1 MENFNELQLPDALRA
16 ALVTMKYEKPTPIQA
31 QAIPFAL
38 EGKDVLGTAQTG
50 TGKTAAFGIPLVS
63 KLMSTPRGSALILLP
78 TRELAM
84 QVVTVLQQML
94 GRQKSIG
101 TALLIGGESMPKQ
114 MQALRSRPRII
125 VGTPGRINDHLARG
139 TLMLADAGFL
149 VLDETDRML
158 DMGFGI
164 QLEKIFQYL
173 PKQRQ
178 TLMFSAT
185 MPKEIIKIA
194 SKYLN
199 NPERVSIGETTK
211 AAANITQE
219 EIRISHAEKY
229 PELLKQ
235 LAAREGSVIV
245 FVKTKRGADRL
256 ADKLRGAKHSADAIH
271 GDLQQNKRDR
281 VIRAFREK
289 RHRILVATDI
299 AARGLDIPHIEH
311 VINYDLPQCP
321 EDFIHRIGR
330 TARAGAEGSA
340 LNLISPEDNDKWRAI
355 QRMLN
360 PGVKQ
365 EEERE
370 LHHKPGG
377 QRRNRNRRR
386 FGGDKK
392 GGEGQARREGGPRRE
407 GGSPNA
413 GGGKKKPFRFKR
425 RPRSGG
431 NGGGQAAA

>member
-16 ALVTMKYEKPTPIQA
+16 ALTAMKYETPTPIQA

-38 EGKDVLGTAQTG
+38 EGKDVMGTAQTG
-50 TGKTAAFGIPLVS
+50 TGKTAAFGIPLVA
-63 KLMSTPRGSALILLP
+63 KLMSSPRGSAIVLLP
-78 TRELAM
+78 TRELAV
-84 QVVTVLQQML
+84 QVVAVLQQLL

-114 MQALRSRPRII
+114 CAALRSRPRII

-139 TLMLADAGFL
+139 TLMLHDAGFL

-164 QLEKIFQYL
+164 QIEKIFQYL

-194 SKYLN
+194 AKYLN
-199 NPERVSIGETTK
+199 HPERVAIGETTK
-211 AAANITQE
+211 AAVNITQE
-219 EIRISHAEKY
+219 EIRVSHAEKY

-235 LAAREGSVIV
+235 LATREGSVIV

-256 ADKLRGAKHSADAIH
+256 AEKLRGAKHSADAIH

-289 RHRILVATDI
+289 KHRILVATDI

-330 TARAGAEGSA
+330 TARAGAEGAA

-360 PGVKQ
+360 PGAPQ
-365 EEERE
+365 ERE
-370 LHHKPGG
+370 LHHQPGG
-377 QRRNRNRRR
+377 PNFKRKRSRNRRP
-386 FGGDKK
+386 GG
-392 GGEGQARREGGPRRE
+392 GGGNGGGRREGGAP
-407 GGSPNA
+407 GAGANGS
-413 GGGKKKPFRFKR
+413 KKPFRFKR

-431 NGGGQAAA
+431 GGGQAAA